1 MSIANVFFVLMFFYE
16 VESNNGSRRH
26 GQHLQLDIIL
36 YIYIY
41 IYIMHTVARTMHNR

>member
-36 YIYIY
+36 FIYIY
-41 IYIMHTVARTMHNR
+41 IYYAYSSSYYA